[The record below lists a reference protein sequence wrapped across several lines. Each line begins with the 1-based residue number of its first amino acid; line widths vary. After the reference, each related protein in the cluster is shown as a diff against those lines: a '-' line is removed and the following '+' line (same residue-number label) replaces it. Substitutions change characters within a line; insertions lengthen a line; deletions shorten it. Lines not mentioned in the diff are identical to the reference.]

1 MYLISNFVRSRTSW
15 LFFVSPR
22 YPLICA
28 KPVIPG
34 LTKARQLIEFNDFA
48 ESSVMDDASGTRS
61 DNAHIPKKDIQ
72 ELRKTI
78 KRGLSQEQPHRVRP
92 WIACGSP
99 LEPPLR
105 LAGVMR
111 KLKLRNGR
119 LLRPPR
125 VSREIKGPGDWML

>member
-1 MYLISNFVRSRTSW
+1 MLIS
-15 LFFVSPR
+15 
-22 YPLICA
+22 
-28 KPVIPG
+28 
-34 LTKARQLIEFNDFA
+34 
-48 ESSVMDDASGTRS
+48 
-61 DNAHIPKKDIQ
+61 PKKTFRNSGRRSK
-72 ELRKTI
+72 EVFRKSNPV
-78 KRGLSQEQPHRVRP
+78 GYVPGSL
-92 WIACGSP
+92 CGSP